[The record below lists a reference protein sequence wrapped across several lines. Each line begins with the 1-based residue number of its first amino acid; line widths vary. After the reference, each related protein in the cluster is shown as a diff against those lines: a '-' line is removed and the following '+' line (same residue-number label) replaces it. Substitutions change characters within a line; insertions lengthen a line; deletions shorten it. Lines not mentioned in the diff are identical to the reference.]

1 MMAGTNVTDR
11 RAGPTRIGAAV
22 CFFLVILL
30 LSNPFLTLLR
40 APGDASV
47 RHPASHRATIGS
59 SELQHFSPV
68 SSEAALDLSVAR
80 DDSERIPTQASRP
93 VRNTFD
99 NQELLPAAPE
109 FSASLWFRPPPR
121 S

>member
-1 MMAGTNVTDR
+1 MTDGTNATDR
-11 RAGPTRIGAAV
+11 RAGATRIRAAV

-47 RHPASHRATIGS
+47 RHPVSHRATIGA

-68 SSEAALDLSVAR
+68 SGQAVPDLSVALN
-80 DDSERIPTQASRP
+80 DSERIPTQAARP

-99 NQELLPAAPE
+99 NQEILAAEPE
-109 FSASLWFRPPPR
+109 FSASLWFRPPPH

>member
-1 MMAGTNVTDR
+1 MTAGTNATNR
-11 RAGPTRIGAAV
+11 QAGSTRIRVMV
-22 CFFLVILL
+22 CLFVAILL

-68 SSEAALDLSVAR
+68 SGEATPDLSVAR
-80 DDSERIPTQASRP
+80 DDSERIPTQAARP

-99 NQELLPAAPE
+99 NQEILTAEPE
-109 FSASLWFRPPPR
+109 FSASLWFRPPPL

>member
-1 MMAGTNVTDR
+1 MTDGINATDR
-11 RAGPTRIGAAV
+11 QAGATGIRAGV

-68 SSEAALDLSVAR
+68 TGEAAPDLSVAR
-80 DDSERIPTQASRP
+80 EDSERIPTQAARP

-99 NQELLPAAPE
+99 NQELLPVAPE
-109 FSASLWFRPPPR
+109 FSASLWFRPPPL